1 MLECFYH
8 KDTKDTKDT
17 KKLCVLCV
25 FVVNQT
31 RFKWNSTLLSEQEEK
46 IGKIIVN
53 AAFNVHKSLGPGL
66 LGKVYEICL
75 AHEIGKSGLL
85 VERQVTVPITYDG
98 LVFDEGL
105 RLDILVEN
113 LVICEI
119 KAVTELSPVWQAQV
133 MSHLK
138 MMDKRLGYLINFHV
152 PLIKQGIKRIIL

>member
-1 MLECFYH
+1 MPMLECFYH
-8 KDTKDTKDT
+8 KDTKDT

-66 LGKVYEICL
+66 LEKVYEICL

-119 KAVTELSPVWQAQV
+119 KAVTELNPVWQAQV

>member
-8 KDTKDTKDT
+8 KDTKDTKF
-17 KKLCVLCV
+17 LSVLCV

-66 LGKVYEICL
+66 LEKVYEICL

-105 RLDILVEN
+105 RLDILVGN
-113 LVICEI
+113 PVICEI
-119 KAVTELSPVWQAQV
+119 KAVTELNPVWQAQV

>member
-1 MLECFYH
+1 MKFVWP
-8 KDTKDTKDT
+8 TK
-17 KKLCVLCV
+17 
-25 FVVNQT
+25 F
-31 RFKWNSTLLSEQEEK
+31 
-46 IGKIIVN
+46 
-53 AAFNVHKSLGPGL
+53 
-66 LGKVYEICL
+66 CL

-113 LVICEI
+113 PVICEI
-119 KAVTELSPVWQAQV
+119 KAVTELNPVWQAQV